1 MNAARIMDMRRGV
14 ERKREEKSGVGR
26 TPSLSRP
33 GLAIF
38 KVVRKNGLVGPFM
51 LYVIVNR

>member
-1 MNAARIMDMRRGV
+1 MDMRRGV

-38 KVVRKNGLVGPFM
+38 KVVRKNGLVGPL
-51 LYVIVNR
+51 LYVIVNKECL

>member
-1 MNAARIMDMRRGV
+1 MRRGV